1 MSTTFTKS
9 TVRTVDT
16 LTDIMVNFVT
26 MSLALT
32 KITVVGFNVVH
43 CSFYAYIYCVTQCN
57 GYKNHKIQIFTDKTK
72 FIFAQI
78 NHASNVQAEIPQ
90 P

>member
-9 TVRTVDT
+9 TVRAVDT

-32 KITVVGFNVVH
+32 KITVVAFNVVH
-43 CSFYAYIYCVTQCN
+43 CSFYAMAT
-57 GYKNHKIQIFTDKTK
+57 KI
-72 FIFAQI
+72 I
-78 NHASNVQAEIPQ
+78 NSDFH
-90 P
+90 